1 MYEKKLRQFFKQ
13 NKKKAEKALD
23 EGDSSAAASYYENCA
38 DILEEQAKNKRGQAK
53 REKQK
58 LAEKFQE
65 LSDNLAGR
73 SDSLEEKYGANKVKE
88 SVDQEEEADFSDYVE
103 RFIKDTEVEWN
114 DVAGLDDTKES
125 IKESFALSAIENK
138 PDAVESL
145 HTILLY
151 GPPGTGK
158 TLLASAIA
166 GSHDYPF
173 FDVKLSHAL
182 SKYYGESGKII
193 SSIFKAAREKSPS
206 ILFMDELDSVA
217 MSRGGDMDESTRR
230 VLSTLLTELSGFDS
244 KNQDIMFLGA
254 TNAPWDIDPAVLS
267 RIERIIYVPLP
278 DETTAEKIIRLNTE
292 DDGIELECDAAEI
305 ADRCVEEYYSG
316 REVKNLAKEAVRNMV
331 DEKNP
336 NLGSMA
342 TEDPSKLK
350 KYELKLRGLKDK
362 DFEEAFE
369 EIDPKTDQSL
379 LERYKE
385 WGDRFGS

>member
-1 MYEKKLRQFFKQ
+1 MYEKKLRQFFKK
-13 NKKKAEKALD
+13 NKKKAEQALD
-23 EGDSSAAASYYENCA
+23 KGDNSAAASYYENCA
-38 DILEEQAKNKRGQAK
+38 DILEEQAKNKRGRARK
-53 REKQK
+53 EKEKQADK
-58 LAEKFQE
+58 LRE
-65 LSDNLAGR
+65 LSENLAGR
-73 SDSLEEKYGANKVKE
+73 SDTLKEKYGTNRVKAE
-88 SVDQEEEADFSDYVE
+88 ADREEETDFSGYVE
-103 RFIKDTEVEWN
+103 RFIKDTNVEWS
-114 DVAGLDDTKES
+114 DVAGLEETKES

-182 SKYYGESGKII
+182 SKYYGESGKIV
-193 SSIFKAAREKSPS
+193 SSIFKAARERSPS
-206 ILFMDELDSVA
+206 ILFMDELDSIA

-230 VLSTLLTELSGFDS
+230 VLSTLLTELSGFDT

-267 RIERIIYVPLP
+267 RIERVIYVPLP

-292 DDGIELECDAAEI
+292 DDGISLDCNVAEI
-305 ADRCVEEYYSG
+305 ARKCVDEYYSG

-331 DEKNP
+331 DEMNP
-336 NLGSMA
+336 ELGELA
-342 TEDPSKLK
+342 TKDPSKLK
-350 KYELKLRGLKDK
+350 EYKLKLRGISQA
-362 DFEEAFE
+362 DFDQAFE
-369 EIDPKTDQSL
+369 EIDPKTDQRL
-379 LERYKE
+379 LKRYKE